1 MKHIIQFLLAACL
14 SFCLNAL
21 AAVNINSASA
31 EELETLPGIGP
42 VKAQA
47 IIDYRNK
54 NGRFKSV
61 DELEQVNGIG
71 PETIKDIRADAR
83 VSGSTSVSLPTK
95 ENKTKS
101 NSKAVDKPA
110 KNTKA
115 DKSLTD
121 AKADDK
127 AAKEAAKAE
136 KKAAKEKAKA
146 EKEVAKKAK
155 SDKPVADDKAA
166 KDAAKADK
174 KAAKEKAKADKK
186 AEKEAA
192 KKAKAEKK

>member
-1 MKHIIQFLLAACL
+1 MKPIIQFLLVACL
-14 SFCLNAL
+14 FFCLNGV

-71 PETIKDIRADAR
+71 PETMKDIRNDAR

-95 ENKTKS
+95 ENKTKA

-115 DKSLTD
+115 DNSITD

-127 AAKEAAKAE
+127 ATKDAAKAEKKAAKEKAKAEKKAAKKAKSDKPEVDSKAEEKAAKAE

-146 EKEVAKKAK
+146 EKE
-155 SDKPVADDKAA
+155 
-166 KDAAKADK
+166 
-174 KAAKEKAKADKK
+174 
-186 AEKEAA
+186 AA
-192 KKAKAEKK
+192 KKAKAEKN